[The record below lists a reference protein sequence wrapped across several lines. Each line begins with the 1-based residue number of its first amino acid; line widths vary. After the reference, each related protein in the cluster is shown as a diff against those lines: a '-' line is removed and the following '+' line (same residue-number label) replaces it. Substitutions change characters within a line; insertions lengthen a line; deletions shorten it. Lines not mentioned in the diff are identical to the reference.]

1 MGAFKPLLPFAD
13 TTLIERVISAA
24 APVCSELIV
33 VTGYHS
39 DDLSNY
45 LRRDRGQPWLSQL
58 KLVHNPR
65 WEEGMLTSIQEGARE
80 VSGDYFFVTPS
91 DMPYIS
97 TLMYEMLA
105 AQPPEYAV
113 FPSRGDQTGH
123 PVLIS
128 SAVIDDLLEADP
140 ADGGGMRSFL
150 SQYRTDRYEVD
161 SDEIFRDIDTIEEYG
176 AARSGRL
183 AP

>member
-1 MGAFKPLLPFAD
+1 MGAFKPLLPFGN
-13 TTLIERVISAA
+13 TTLIERVIDAA
-24 APVCSELIV
+24 TPVCNEIIV

-39 DDLSNY
+39 ADLSNY
-45 LRRDRGQPWLSQL
+45 LQRDRGQPWLDQL

-65 WEEGMLTSIQEGARE
+65 WEEGMLTSIQQGAAR

-97 TLMYEMLA
+97 TLLYQMLA
-105 AQPPEYAV
+105 SQPPEYAL
-113 FPSRGDQTGH
+113 FPSRGEYTGH
-123 PVLIS
+123 PVLV
-128 SAVIDDLLEADP
+128 SATVIEALLKEDAADR
-140 ADGGGMRSFL
+140 GGMKAFL
-150 SQYRTDRYEVD
+150 SRYKTERYEVD

-176 AARSGRL
+176 ASRSGQF